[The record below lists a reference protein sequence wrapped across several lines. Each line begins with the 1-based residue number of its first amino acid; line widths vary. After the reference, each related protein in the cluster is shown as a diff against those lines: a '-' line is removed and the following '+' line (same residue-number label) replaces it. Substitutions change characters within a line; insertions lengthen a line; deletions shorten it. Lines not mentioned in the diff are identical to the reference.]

1 MSHSSGGGNTIAK
14 IAIFV
19 LLALILGA
27 PLLVHRRPAT
37 QSDAKLRL
45 TVITPHNEQLRYEL
59 GRAFSAWHEREHGE
73 PVFVDWRRPGGTS
86 EIRRQLTAQ
95 YVAAVKDGRIS
106 PEGDAPAGTMPYDA
120 MLGGGS
126 YEHSKLKEG
135 VRTTVNVD
143 GEERTVEIPISQP
156 VEFSRERLDEWYGEN
171 RIKIDEVR
179 LYDPDLF
186 WFGTA
191 LSSFGIVYNRDV
203 LQRQGMPEPATWSD
217 LADPAYS
224 GWIILADPRK
234 SGSVTTTLQSILTAA
249 PSWSDGWRLL
259 RAMSANARTF
269 SYNSA
274 LVVVEVAQGEA
285 AASLAID
292 FYGRYQAQ
300 MLREASDEPGE
311 SRLGYVDPY
320 GAVSVDPD
328 PVSVLRGAPHPEMT
342 RRFIEFLLSVEGQAL
357 WQFRAVGPDAGPD
370 ALGPHRFELRRMPA
384 RRMMYEAPYRSQFID
399 DVNPFE
405 AASSQPM
412 KGWRALIGPILG
424 ASVIDIHAEARSA
437 WDAINRLR
445 AQGAPP
451 ERIGEIEDV
460 FFRMPTHELPD
471 GREVDLNSVPPNLGE
486 VIADW
491 RDRDREPILRIRYT
505 DFFRRQY
512 QRVREMASKVEL

>member
-1 MSHSSGGGNTIAK
+1 MSALEDRQTIAR

-27 PLLVHRRPAT
+27 PLAVHRRAAT
-37 QSDAKLRL
+37 DSDAERRL

-59 GRAFSAWHEREHGE
+59 GRGFSEWHKREYGER
-73 PVFVDWRRPGGTS
+73 VFVDWRRPGGTS

-95 YVAAVKDGRIS
+95 YVAAIRDGRIT
-106 PEGDAPAGTMPYDA
+106 PEGEAPAGTMPYDA

-135 VRTTVNVD
+135 VGTTVEVD
-143 GEERTVEIPISQP
+143 GEQHTVEIPISQP
-156 VEFSRERLDEWYGEN
+156 VEFSRERLNEWYGEN
-171 RIKIDEVR
+171 RIKIDDVR
-179 LYDPDLF
+179 LYDPDLY

-203 LQRQGMPEPATWSD
+203 LARQGLPEPATWAD

-259 RAMSANARTF
+259 RAMGANARTF

-300 MLREASDEPGE
+300 MLREANDDPGP

-328 PVSVLRGAPHPEMT
+328 PVSALRGAPHPELA
-342 RRFIEFLLSVEGQAL
+342 RRFVEFLLSVEGQAV
-357 WQFRAVGPDAGPD
+357 WQFPATGEDAPTE
-370 ALGPHRFELRRMPA
+370 ALGPRRFELRRMPV
-384 RRMMYEAPYRSQFID
+384 RRMMYAAPYRNRFID

-405 AASSQPM
+405 AASSQPL
-412 KGWRALIGPILG
+412 KGWRPLIGPILG
-424 ASVIDIHAEARSA
+424 ASVIDIHDEARST
-437 WDAINRLR
+437 WNTINRLR
-445 AQGAPP
+445 AQGAPDSVIA
-451 ERIGEIEDV
+451 ELEDL
-460 FFRMPTHELPD
+460 FFQMPTHELPD
-471 GREVDLNSVPPNLGE
+471 GRRVDLNDVPSKLDE
-486 VIADW
+486 VMADW
-491 RDRDREPILRIRYT
+491 RDRDREAILRIEYT
-505 DFFRRQY
+505 NFFRRQY
-512 QRVREMASKVEL
+512 RRVREMAREVEL